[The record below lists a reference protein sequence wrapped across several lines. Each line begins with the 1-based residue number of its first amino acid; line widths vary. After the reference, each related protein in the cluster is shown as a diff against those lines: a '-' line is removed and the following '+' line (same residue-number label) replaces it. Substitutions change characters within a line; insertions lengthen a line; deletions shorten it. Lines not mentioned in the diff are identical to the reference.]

1 MIISLEGIEPVAAGG
16 RRYIYEHPDH
26 PSLLIKVM
34 RPDNLQHRWFNA
46 PWYRR
51 LARTGPYVSYMREF
65 KEYLTSRRFSDEP
78 SPVARIVG
86 LVDTDQGL
94 GLVSEKVT
102 GDDGRMA
109 PSLESM
115 VKAQGMTPEINAL
128 INRLFEEVLR
138 HYVIVNDLHAAN
150 VVYGTDSRGGPRLVI
165 IDGFGE
171 KNVLPLTSMSRR
183 HNARRARLKFER
195 LRAQLAAIDKARPRM
210 PAETAR
216 LRPGE
221 HRQGQ
226 ASRAA

>member
-16 RRYIYEHPDH
+16 RRYIYEHPDD
-26 PSLLIKVM
+26 PALLIKVM
-34 RPDNLQHRWFNA
+34 RQDNLQHRWFDA

-65 KEYLTSRRFSDEP
+65 KEYLTSRRYSDEP
-78 SPVARIVG
+78 SPVARVVG
-86 LVDTDQGL
+86 LVDTDLGL
-94 GLVSEKVT
+94 GLICEKVI

-109 PSLESM
+109 PSLERL
-115 VKAQGMTPEINAL
+115 VKTQGMTPAINAL

-195 LRAQLAAIDKARPRM
+195 LRAQLAAIDQARPR
-210 PAETAR
+210 PSAEASRAPPT
-216 LRPGE
+216 
-221 HRQGQ
+221 GQ